1 MDTTKLKD
9 RLNGKLQT
17 QQPEPT
23 KGRIINMEN
32 TTANTENT
40 TALTTVRN
48 SNYVALTS
56 DALGIISEN
65 LKNQQLSHSLFDI
78 IKSPSGG
85 TTSFT
90 VPTLS
95 GEEMV
100 KELTGIILDYT
111 TPRAYWDTPD
121 PVEGTPPVCFSHN
134 SIVSTDG
141 EPCSRCQFN
150 DFGSKNGG
158 ETQAKACKESVCI
171 FLLREDNILP
181 LVVRVP
187 VSSKMLFMK
196 YATRLVSN
204 LTPICGVVTKITLE
218 KATNK
223 TGQPYAKFNFE
234 AVSTLSQEETATARA
249 FGQKFME
256 ILSAS
261 DMETVIP
268 EAV

>member
-17 QQPEPT
+17 KQPETAETNPT
-23 KGRIINMEN
+23 EERTVATMEN
-32 TTANTENT
+32 TS
-40 TALTTVRN
+40 TALTPIV

-65 LKNQQLSHSLFDI
+65 LKNQQLSPALFDVV
-78 IKSPSGG
+78 KSPSGG
-85 TTSFT
+85 TTAFT
-90 VPTLS
+90 VPGLS
-95 GEEMV
+95 GDEIE
-100 KELTGIILDYT
+100 KELTGIVLDYT

-121 PVEGTPPVCFSHN
+121 PVEGTPPVCYSNN
-134 SIVSTDG
+134 SIVSFEG
-141 EPCSRCQFN
+141 NPCSQCQFN

-171 FLLREDNILP
+171 FLLRPDNILP

-196 YATRLVSN
+196 YTTRLVSN
-204 LTPICGVVTKITLE
+204 LTPMYGVVTRITLE

-234 AVSTLSQEETATARA
+234 AVSTLSQEETATAKA
-249 FGQKFME
+249 FGHKFME
-256 ILSAS
+256 ILSAADLPDIKQVS
-261 DMETVIP
+261 
-268 EAV
+268 